1 MYNRINSVET
11 PVFIG
16 EVERMSVQMDRRSR
30 EVKKEH
36 TKTRKKKVE
45 VFYDWKPAVKIVV
58 EKIIGGGTCADKK
71 QVYICTRF

>member
-1 MYNRINSVET
+1 M
-11 PVFIG
+11 
-16 EVERMSVQMDRRSR
+16 
-30 EVKKEH
+30 KKEH